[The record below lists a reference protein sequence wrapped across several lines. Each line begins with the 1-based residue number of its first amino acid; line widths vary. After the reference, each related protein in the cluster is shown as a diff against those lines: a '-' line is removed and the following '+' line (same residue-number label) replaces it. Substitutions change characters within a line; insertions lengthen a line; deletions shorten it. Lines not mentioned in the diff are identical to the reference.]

1 MDFVL
6 SLCILCYIYHDSA
19 ANYKNDIMEKNNLID
34 ANNAGIVIL
43 YPYLPRLFSMLS
55 LIENGDFKDKNARI
69 KAIFILH
76 YAVWEREEADEL
88 ELAINKLFVGMEISD
103 PIPQKVELSTQEKET
118 VSSMLNGVL
127 QNWRKLQHSS
137 IMALRE
143 TFLRRNGKLEEK
155 EDAFYLTVEE
165 KAYDILM
172 DSIPWNFRMVKMPWM
187 KKPVIV
193 KWR

>member
-1 MDFVL
+1 
-6 SLCILCYIYHDSA
+6 
-19 ANYKNDIMEKNNLID
+19 MEKNNLID